1 MSSPDGEK
9 MRWYRSAGA
18 GLVLLVLA
26 AAFLGWSGWSYW
38 QSGHS
43 GSVRFAKARD
53 QVRLAGRQEIATLN
67 TLDPQQSDA
76 GLRRWLDASTGPLRD
91 ELRRTSAENKQKIEQ
106 AQVAAVG
113 TVTDLAVT
121 ELDARA
127 GTAQVIATVQVK
139 VGASEPG
146 RKRFIAVL
154 ARTGGDW
161 KLTSLTAVPAG
172 AS

>member
-1 MSSPDGEK
+1 MPRTLIAS
-9 MRWYRSAGA
+9 
-18 GLVLLVLA
+18 GLAVA
-26 AAFLGWSGWSYW
+26 SAAFLGWSGWMYW

-43 GSVRFAKARD
+43 SSVTFAKARD
-53 QVRLAGRQEIATLN
+53 EVRLAGRQEIATLN
-67 TLDPQQSDA
+67 TLDPASSDA

-121 ELDARA
+121 ELDTHA
-127 GTAQVIATVQVK
+127 GTAQVIATVQVRL
-139 VGASEPG
+139 GTAEPG
-146 RKRFIAVL
+146 RKRFTAVL
-154 ARTGGDW
+154 ARTGKDW